1 MDKLQAI
8 VVTLCSNPSLYGG
21 GGVERVLIHKYLLGA
36 FKLTVNTER
45 DSYIIW
51 IHKGERQ
58 KFLHL
63 LRYLRRLGYLKSANT
78 WLGGP
83 TPLTYEK
90 VRYMLKYT

>member
-8 VVTLCSNPSLYGG
+8 VITLCPHPSSYKKGIR
-21 GGVERVLIHKYLLGA
+21 RVLIHKYLLEA

-63 LRYLRRLGYLKSANT
+63 LRYLRKLGYLKSANT
-78 WLGGP
+78 FLGGP

-90 VRYMLKYT
+90 VRYVVKYT

>member
-8 VVTLCSNPSLYGG
+8 VITLCSCPSVYKKGIG
-21 GGVERVLIHKYLLGA
+21 RDLIHKYLLDE

-45 DSYIIW
+45 DTYIIW

-63 LRYLRRLGYLKSANT
+63 LRYLRKLGYLKSANT

-90 VRYMLKYT
+90 VRYIVKYT